1 MAKELET
8 LMTEIHGKDG
18 LKEKIIKLEMAEES
32 NKKTFEEIR
41 KSLEANATVV
51 SGILKYQTEDQLRN
65 DLEKERLKE
74 KRANRMFTIGQTIAV
89 AGLIIT
95 VLIYLAKTHA

>member
-18 LKEKIIKLEMAEES
+18 LKEKIIKLEMAEEG

-65 DLEKERLKE
+65 KLERERLKE
-74 KRANRMFTIGQTIAV
+74 KRANRMFTIGQTISII
-89 AGLIIT
+89 GLIIT
-95 VLIYLAKTHA
+95 VIYYIIKIHG

>member
-8 LMTEIHGKDG
+8 LKDEIHGKDG

-65 DLEKERLKE
+65 ELEKERLKE
-74 KRANRMFTIGQTIAV
+74 KRANRVFTIGQTVSII
-89 AGLIIT
+89 GLIIT
-95 VLIYLAKTHA
+95 VIYYIIKIHA